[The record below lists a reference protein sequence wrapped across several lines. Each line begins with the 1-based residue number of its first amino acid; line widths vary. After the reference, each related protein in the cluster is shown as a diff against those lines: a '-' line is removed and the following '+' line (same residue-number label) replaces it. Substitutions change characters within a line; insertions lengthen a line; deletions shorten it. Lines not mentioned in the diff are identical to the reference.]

1 MKITLGPAI
10 LPAEVALSVFGDCAY
25 ASLAAFQPARHAWL
39 MTLPPP
45 LLLKLWVLQTEV
57 ELERASPD
65 KRTRVEGNL
74 FSCGALGG
82 EGRSTQGFAAPLL

>member
-1 MKITLGPAI
+1 MKITLVPAI

-45 LLLKLWVLQTEV
+45 LLLKLWILQTEV

>member
-25 ASLAAFQPARHAWL
+25 TSLAVLQPARHAWL

-57 ELERASPD
+57 ELERASPE
-65 KRTRVEGNL
+65 KRT
-74 FSCGALGG
+74 SG
-82 EGRSTQGFAAPLL
+82 EELVFLRCPQGRGEKYPGRCAPLL